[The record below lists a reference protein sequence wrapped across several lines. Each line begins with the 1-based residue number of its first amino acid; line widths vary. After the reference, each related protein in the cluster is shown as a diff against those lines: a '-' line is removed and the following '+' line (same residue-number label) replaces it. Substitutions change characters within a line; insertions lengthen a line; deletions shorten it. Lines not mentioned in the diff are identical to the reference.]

1 MTAKPESM
9 TAPSSARPEN
19 PPRLAVPP
27 AAEIVLLPTE
37 RFMVRMVALDPM
49 APTAAQVDLALEGFA
64 PFPLTQMFYGYRL
77 APARDRALI
86 FAAYRKRF
94 SAAESQDWAGA
105 VVVLPAFLA
114 LLGNGP
120 KTAAVRVWTDGAQV
134 TALGWNGRDVLP
146 VAVLSRETTA
156 PVSAEFRAA
165 LVAEV
170 RTRAGLADVPVQEF
184 AGPVGASYSAAKE
197 TATLEARGGVNGS
210 TLTLS
215 RAELDVADVRDK
227 DFLVGQR
234 HELKRD
240 LRLWR
245 AFQFCVGGLAAA
257 LVLELGMIGAGFQ
270 LLKLK
275 DTVQQLA
282 PAVQKIETAQA
293 LTIRIGEM
301 SQRRL
306 KPFEMLSVVNQ
317 NRPASIQFIRATT
330 TGLNSL
336 EIEAQTG
343 NAPDVGQYEAVLR
356 TAKEL
361 SAVEMRDLR
370 SREGITAFT
379 LSVTFKPEALHEGG
393 GS

>member
-1 MTAKPESM
+1 MATPEPITPS
-9 TAPSSARPEN
+9 APRHPE
-19 PPRLAVPP
+19 V
-27 AAEIVLLPTE
+27 ILLPAE
-37 RFMVRMVALDPM
+37 RFMVRLVTLDPT
-49 APTAAQVDLALEGFA
+49 APTGAQVDLALEGFA

-94 SAAESQDWAGA
+94 SAAEIQDWAGA

-120 KTAAVRVWTDGAQV
+120 KTPAIRVWTDGAQV

-146 VAVLSRETTA
+146 VAVLSRETTE

-165 LVAEV
+165 LVAEL
-170 RTRAGLADVPVQEF
+170 RTRAGLADVPVQDF
-184 AGPVGASYSAAKE
+184 AGPVGASFSAAKE
-197 TATLEARGGVNGS
+197 TATLEARGGVNGA
-210 TLTLS
+210 TLTLT
-215 RAELDVADVRDK
+215 RAELDAADVRDK

-234 HELKRD
+234 QELKRD

-245 AFQFCVGGLAAA
+245 AFQICVGGLAAA
-257 LVLELGMIGAGFQ
+257 LVLELGMVGAGFQ
-270 LLKLK
+270 LQKLK

-306 KPFEMLSVVNQ
+306 KPFEMLAVVNQ

-356 TAKEL
+356 TAKEF

>member
-1 MTAKPESM
+1 M
-9 TAPSSARPEN
+9 APNATE
-19 PPRLAVPP
+19 V
-27 AAEIVLLPTE
+27 VLLPAE
-37 RFMVRMVALDPM
+37 RFMARMVSID
-49 APTAAQVDLALEGFA
+49 AASPVEAQISLALEGFA

-94 SAAESQDWAGA
+94 TAAEIQDWTGA

-120 KTAAVRVWTDGAQV
+120 KTAAIRVWTEGAQV
-134 TALGWNGRDVLP
+134 TALGWNGRDALP
-146 VAVLSRETTA
+146 VAVLSRETVE
-156 PVSAEFRAA
+156 PVTAEFRAA
-165 LVAEV
+165 LVAEL
-170 RTRAGLADVPVQEF
+170 RTRVGLADVPVQDF
-184 AGPVGASYSAAKE
+184 AGPVRASYSAAKE
-197 TATLEARGGVNGS
+197 TATLEARGGVNGA
-210 TLTLS
+210 TLTLT
-215 RAELDVADVRDK
+215 RAELDAADVRDK

-234 HELKRD
+234 RELKRD

-245 AFQFCVGGLAAA
+245 AFQVCVGGLAIA
-257 LVLELGMIGAGFQ
+257 LALELGMFAAGFQ
-270 LLKLK
+270 LQKLK
-275 DTVQQLA
+275 DTVQELA

-293 LTIRIGEM
+293 LTTRIGEM

-306 KPFEMLSVVNQ
+306 KPFEMLAVVNQ
-317 NRPASIQFIRATT
+317 NRPTSIQFIRATT

-356 TAKEL
+356 TAKDL

-370 SREGITAFT
+370 SREGITSFT